1 MIFTPQVFQ
10 EASMCAG
17 AEADR
22 TGLIACPSWH
32 RKWHLVNCC

>member
-10 EASMCAG
+10 EASKCAG

-22 TGLIACPSWH
+22 TGQVYLLALLDI
-32 RKWHLVNCC
+32 VNGIW